1 MTIVGDRGTLTLR
14 SADDPHA
21 TEQSTW
27 ELELKTVDGNERR
40 ILDEHCEARIAI
52 CQFADAIAAGD
63 ADRSTASTWDVAT
76 RAMEVVDA
84 VELSLEKNR
93 TIDVHQQQLT
103 ERLAFRGVMS
113 ALGCGLL
120 LIGFLALVLVTI
132 FGGAEGEGRAK
143 VLTSWPFILLAVLA
157 LFLVLQLVPLLVGKR
172 PRQNQATDGDQ
183 RVDRA
188 G

>member
-1 MTIVGDRGTLTLR
+1 
-14 SADDPHA
+14 
-21 TEQSTW
+21 
-27 ELELKTVDGNERR
+27 
-40 ILDEHCEARIAI
+40 
-52 CQFADAIAAGD
+52 
-63 ADRSTASTWDVAT
+63 
-76 RAMEVVDA
+76 MEVVDA